1 MRTQVDAPPLGPGG
15 PRLRDARRLV
25 RWIARWRPLRVVA
38 DDAASFPHHWQ
49 ISGAWDGE
57 LKRWELHLVP
67 GWVNG
72 EEVLSPPMAIDQLPQ
87 ITLDRLKQA
96 GDLPAKALSARARA
110 RLSDHPA
117 IPITEW
123 RAVGTDA
130 DPLREVEEVPA
141 YFLERGVVPPDPV
154 STANQ
159 TLTFSELGAPEQRAK
174 RRLLRCVDVI
184 LNVPRP
190 VARLEI
196 LDDGRPAVAIEPAS
210 GEATLSV
217 QAERY
222 DPAAESASI
231 QESLAGVL
239 DDDGIE
245 RLLIGRLWLLSPAG
259 AAEGSDPNQSWT
271 PEGQNEVFY
280 SLDFDV
286 DRDIDVIEP
295 FEYQPPAT
303 GLAGGVTTVT
313 VSGIIADA
321 RANDAIAAALLSR
334 AKIVG
339 AFRTV

>member
-1 MRTQVDAPPLGPGG
+1 MRTQVTAPPLAPGG

-25 RWIARWRPLRVVA
+25 RWIARWRPLRVVS
-38 DDAASFPHHWQ
+38 DDASGHAHHWQ
-49 ISGAWDGE
+49 ISGAWDGA
-57 LKRWELHLVP
+57 LKRWELHVEP

-72 EEVLSPPMAIDQLPQ
+72 EEVATPPMLVEQLPE
-87 ITLDRLKQA
+87 ITLERLKQA
-96 GDLPAKALSARARA
+96 GDLPTRARS
-110 RLSDHPA
+110 RLSDHPS
-117 IPITEW
+117 IPVTEW

-141 YFLERGVVPPDPV
+141 FFLERGVVPPDPI

-159 TLTFSELGAPEQRAK
+159 TLTFSQLGSPEQRVR

-190 VARLEI
+190 VARLQI
-196 LDDGRPAVAIEPAS
+196 LDDGRPAVAIEPAR
-210 GEATLSV
+210 GEPSLSV
-217 QAERY
+217 QAERF

-231 QESLAGVL
+231 QEALAGVV

-245 RLLIGRLWLLSPAG
+245 RLRIGRLWLLSAAG
-259 AAEGSDPNQSWT
+259 AAPGSEPNQSWT
-271 PEGQNEVFY
+271 PYGQNEVFY
-280 SLDFDV
+280 SVDFDV
-286 DRDIDVIEP
+286 DRDIDVVEP

-313 VSGIIADA
+313 VNGILADA
-321 RANDAIAAALLSR
+321 RANDALAAALLSR
-334 AKIVG
+334 ARITG